1 MTDRIMA
8 KPDLTYG
15 PAGMFVAFYPETAAG
30 EAAWAELAAHSLGT
44 AKFLPTQL
52 DAIVAQLRAAGYRV
66 AKAKP
71 VKLGDLDAA
80 LGDLDA
86 MLAKAAEPETQS

>member
-1 MTDRIMA
+1 MA

-30 EAAWAELAAHSLGT
+30 EAAWAELAAHTLGT
-44 AKFLPTQL
+44 AKFLPQH
-52 DAIVAQLRAAGYRV
+52 VASVIDQLRAAGYRV

-71 VKLGDLDAA
+71 VKLGDLDVA
-80 LGDLDA
+80 LGELDA
-86 MLAKAAEPETQS
+86 LLAKTAEPKPQS